1 MSQIIDVR
9 TGKIV
14 SDTDLK
20 LEHLYRESLKKTHML
35 LSCEMSLDKSY

>member
-1 MSQIIDVR
+1 MRKITETR

-20 LEHLYRESLKKTHML
+20 LEYLYRESLKKTHML